1 MLLHIQSMVP
11 GPTCCRNHSGTTCT
25 IYRQP
30 QPLLRERSSPRR
42 SCSPLQTTTSTMH
55 VRHNS
60 PLPSPDKTILRTK
73 YSKENSHTRITVPE
87 PYPLPQACPPARSK
101 WFDPCSEEF
110 RWERSSPQSSQ
121 YRCGMISS
129 HSAGQWR
136 TQCCSSRLLQRN
148 NWWSLFP
155 CRRWH
160 SKYQL
165 MIVAWG

>member
-42 SCSPLQTTTSTMH
+42 SCSPLQTTTMH

-60 PLPSPDKTILRTK
+60 PLPSPDKTILWTK
-73 YSKENSHTRITVPE
+73 YSKENSHARITVPE
-87 PYPLPQACPPARSK
+87 PYPLPQACPRSY

-129 HSAGQWR
+129 PSAGRWR
-136 TQCCSSRLLQRN
+136 TQCLSSRLPQRN
-148 NWWSLFP
+148 NRSLFP